1 MKKLCL
7 IIPAYNEE
15 KSLPKLFAK
24 LDPVI
29 SSLNYSVDCV
39 VVNDG
44 SRDNTGSIA
53 ETLNCRVL
61 DLAANLGIGGAV
73 QTGLKFAHSKDYDFA
88 MQVDADGQ
96 HPPDEIIKLLNQMEK
111 TSADMV
117 IGSRFISREG
127 FQSTVLRRVG
137 ISYFS
142 SLLSFFS
149 GQLFSDPTSGLRL
162 FNRKSMGFFAEHY
175 ADEFPEPESLLVAS
189 LLGLRVEE
197 VPVIM
202 KERTDGKSSIH
213 STRSVYFMAK
223 VTLALFFAYI
233 KFKYLLKH
241 GYIL

>member
-24 LDPVI
+24 LSPVV
-29 SSLNYSVDCV
+29 SSLNYHVDCV

-44 SRDNTGSIA
+44 SRDNTASIA
-53 ETLNCRVL
+53 DSLNCRVL

-73 QTGLKFAHSKDYDFA
+73 QTGLKFALSNRYDLA

-96 HPPDEIIKLLNQMEK
+96 HPPDEIFKLLDQMEK
-111 TSADMV
+111 TSPDMV
-117 IGSRFISREG
+117 IGSRFIAREG
-127 FQSTVLRRVG
+127 FQSTVLRRMG

-142 SLLSFFS
+142 SLLYFFS

-162 FNRKSMGFFAEHY
+162 FNKKSIAFFAEHY
-175 ADEFPEPESLLVAS
+175 ADEFPEPESLLVAA
-189 LLGLRVEE
+189 LMGLRVEE
-197 VPVIM
+197 VPVLM

-223 VTLALFFAYI
+223 VTLAVFFAYV

-241 GYIL
+241 GYTL